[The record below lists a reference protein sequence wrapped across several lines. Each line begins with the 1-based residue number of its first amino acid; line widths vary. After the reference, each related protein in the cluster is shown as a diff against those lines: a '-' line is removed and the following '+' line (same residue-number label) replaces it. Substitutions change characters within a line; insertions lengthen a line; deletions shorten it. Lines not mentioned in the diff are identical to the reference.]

1 MMVLSKWQTVHS
13 VPPSPIPSLL
23 HTRLQ
28 CSYVLDI
35 ETNIPWTP
43 SIELRLPVSI
53 KAKENSV
60 VREGQVN
67 RVGMSV
73 CVR

>member
-1 MMVLSKWQTVHS
+1 M
-13 VPPSPIPSLL
+13 
-23 HTRLQ
+23 Q

-53 KAKENSV
+53 KAKDNTV
-60 VREGQVN
+60 VREEGQVCAWT
-67 RVGMSV
+67 RVHKY
-73 CVR
+73 

>member
-1 MMVLSKWQTVHS
+1 M
-13 VPPSPIPSLL
+13 PPMCPFPL
-23 HTRLQ
+23 HARVQ

-53 KAKENSV
+53 KAKDNTV
-60 VREGQVN
+60 VREEGK
-67 RVGMSV
+67 
-73 CVR
+73 CVHA